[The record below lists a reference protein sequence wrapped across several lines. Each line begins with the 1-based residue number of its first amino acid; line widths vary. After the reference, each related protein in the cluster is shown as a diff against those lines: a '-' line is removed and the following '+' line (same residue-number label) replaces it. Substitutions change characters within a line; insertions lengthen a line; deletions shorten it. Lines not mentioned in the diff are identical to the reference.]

1 MHLKNWKA
9 LLCAVICCGGLTLN
23 AAIRLSLLDDTAPLK
38 AVFVSNA
45 ETLSHTEPLVGTL
58 EVTAPA
64 TLDVEIPDLQERFRG
79 FTFVE
84 DFAVGRTEAAGKAQ
98 KRWRFRLTPSAE
110 GPWALRPFV
119 LKAKNL
125 RTGETSSY
133 LTQLT
138 TFPEPPSLP
147 PATGDLE
154 VNLTPEWVAPGW
166 RTIGAWILWSL
177 LAIGAVVALIPL
189 IHRIR
194 RTLHERTLSP
204 EARAQLELDRLLAE
218 NLLAQGHFKRFYYG
232 LTGVVR
238 RYFERGYALRA
249 TRQTTQEFLS
259 VIAHDT
265 RVSAEERAALEQF
278 LNAADA
284 IKFAGIAATA
294 VEAESA
300 TNHVRSLIA
309 EAAEH
314 RHQLAK
320 DEASKRQ

>member
-1 MHLKNWKA
+1 MHLMNWKA
-9 LLCAVICCGGLTLN
+9 FLFAVICCVGLTLN
-23 AAIRLSLLDDTAPLK
+23 AAIRLSLLDETAPFK

-45 ETLSHTEPLVGTL
+45 DTLSHTEPLVGTL
-58 EVTAPA
+58 EVTAPS

-125 RTGETSSY
+125 RTGESTSY
-133 LTQLT
+133 LTQLV
-138 TFPEPPSLP
+138 TFPAPLALP
-147 PATGDLE
+147 PATGEPE
-154 VNLTPEWVAPGW
+154 VNLSPEWVAPGW
-166 RTIGAWILWSL
+166 QTIGVWVLWAL
-177 LAIGAVVALIPL
+177 LAVGAIVAAVPL
-189 IHRIR
+189 IRRIR

-204 EARAQLELDRLLAE
+204 EARAQLELNRLLAE
-218 NLLAQGHFKRFYYG
+218 NLLAQGQFKRFYYG

-259 VIAHDT
+259 VIANDA
-265 RVSAEERAALEQF
+265 RVSAAERAALEQF

-294 VEAESA
+294 IEAESA
-300 TNHVRSLIA
+300 TNHVRALLA

-314 RHQLAK
+314 RQQIATS
-320 DEASKRQ
+320 ETSKA

>member
-1 MHLKNWKA
+1 MHLMNWKA
-9 LLCAVICCGGLTLN
+9 FLFAVICCVGLTLN
-23 AAIRLSLLDDTAPLK
+23 AAIRLSLLDETAPFK

-45 ETLSHTEPLVGTL
+45 EMLSHTEPLVGTL
-58 EVTAPA
+58 EVTAPS

-125 RTGETSSY
+125 RTGESTSY
-133 LTQLT
+133 LTQLV
-138 TFPEPPSLP
+138 TFPAPLALP
-147 PATGDLE
+147 PATGEPE
-154 VNLTPEWVAPGW
+154 VNLSPEWVAPGW
-166 RTIGAWILWSL
+166 QTIGVWVLWAL
-177 LAIGAVVALIPL
+177 LAVGAIVAAIPL

-218 NLLAQGHFKRFYYG
+218 NLLAQGQFKRFYYG

-259 VIAHDT
+259 VIANDA
-265 RVSAEERAALEQF
+265 RVSAAERAALEQF

-314 RHQLAK
+314 RQQIATS
-320 DEASKRQ
+320 ETSKA